1 MRRLLSEGFKE
12 TCEGFRQKREF
23 ASYFFAKKKKK
34 TYDVLRRYI
43 KKKESHAILLLN
55 QDREHDNDEN
65 LGDLRDWFL
74 RE

>member
-1 MRRLLSEGFKE
+1 LRRLLSEGFKE

-43 KKKESHAILLLN
+43 KKKGEPCNFIAKSRPANMTTMIKEKKEIN
-55 QDREHDNDEN
+55 
-65 LGDLRDWFL
+65 
-74 RE
+74 